1 MFGLKKNSLTAEAV
15 RGALADI
22 VDLER
27 VSGIHIAADKAVSF
41 LITVEEREAASFEP
55 VREQAEKAVAA
66 LAGVRKVTAILTA
79 ERKAPTLEPAAA
91 AQAPDPHGMNKNPPL
106 TLPIKNIIAVASGKG
121 GVGKSMVAMNL
132 AVSLAKQGKSVGL
145 LDADIYGPS
154 VPKMTGLE
162 GQKPEFDAN
171 DKIIPLSAHG
181 LKVMSIGF
189 MVNAEEALVWRGPM
203 VQSAIYQMLRDVK
216 WAEEGKELDVLVVD
230 MPPGTGDAQLTL
242 AQKVPVTGAVIVST
256 PQDIALID
264 ARKAVEMFRKVD
276 MPILGLIENMSM
288 YVCSAC
294 GHEEPSFGHGGARK
308 EAEELGIPFLGDIP
322 LSLDIRLKA
331 DAGEPMGLPA
341 GILKGL
347 TLKD

>member
-1 MFGLKKNSLTAEAV
+1 MFGFKKNSLNEEQV
-15 RGALADI
+15 RGALDGI
-22 VDLER
+22 VDGGK
-27 VSGIHIAADKAVSF
+27 VSGIHIAKGGVVTF
-41 LITVEEREAASFEP
+41 LITVEEAQAPSFEP
-55 VREQAEKAVAA
+55 VREKAEQAVAA
-66 LAGVRKVTAILTA
+66 LDGVSKVTAILTA
-79 ERKAPTLEPAAA
+79 ERKLEPAGAA
-91 AQAPDPHGMNKNPPL
+91 NTPDPHGMNKNPPL
-106 TLPIKNIIAVASGKG
+106 TLPIKEIIAVASGKG

-145 LDADIYGPS
+145 MDADIYGPS

-162 GQKPEFDAN
+162 GQKPEFDEDN
-171 DKIIPLSAHG
+171 NIIPLSAHG
-181 LKVMSIGF
+181 LKLMSIGF
-189 MVNAEEALVWRGPM
+189 MVNAQDALVWRGPM

-216 WAEEGKELDVLVVD
+216 WADEGEELDVLIVD

-288 YVCSAC
+288 YVCSNC
-294 GHEEPSFGHGGARK
+294 GHEEYIFGHGGAKK
-308 EAEELGIPFLGDIP
+308 EAQALGIPFLGEIP

-331 DAGEPMGLPA
+331 DAGEPVGLPEE
-341 GILKGL
+341 ILSSLQGL
-347 TLKD
+347 SV